1 MPTYIGNKEV
11 YNKYIGN
18 KNIIGQ
24 FIGSDNIYLNHHKED
39 GTDSVSF
46 LSLGYPIQE
55 YKVSGKVTQN
65 GTPSVQAKTLELGT
79 LVQDSYVSSTDGV
92 ITPYS
97 SWDRTDYIAIP
108 VDMKHITVEVDST
121 YNNKYNCWYDEN
133 KQFISSFTIWNASSG
148 TKILTADVPAN
159 AKYVIFS
166 APRNWMESVSVTYQA
181 IQQIPFQGVGERTA
195 NLALPSSQLISGY
208 ITTNG
213 GFASATEY
221 AQLRSDYT
229 LIPSNVTS
237 LVMSHENGGFPS
249 VELNDAWRVIAF
261 YDSTKTFI
269 ERQGGVGEAG
279 LIASVPQDAV
289 YYAFSFRTYGKSGN
303 IMFNAGSTALPY
315 EPYGYKIP
323 ISCGGTTQTV
333 YLDKPLY
340 GTGTNIDYLQ
350 RLADGSGVEHR
361 AWGVLTLTG
370 SENYENYSYS
380 TTNGVRVL
388 NILPVMRSRAEG
400 YCNIY
405 PVSTAAGSI
414 HCIWIGSGGVGDR
427 SLYFVS
433 ILDDMGLTSAEEFK
447 SYAAAQYAAGTPVT
461 VVYSL
466 ATPTDTPIP
475 KGKSYGENLTKVDD
489 YMYNI
494 VYNEID
500 RDYAKEFIR
509 NNYFNIAGACSS
521 VRKGNFFGRNYDWKY
536 DNTAY
541 YIVNVTHE
549 AAKYSSIGI
558 AGGFSRMT
566 NDFAE
571 SGETSDLYRV
581 LPYAT
586 LDGINEK
593 GVVANINVVPAGDKG
608 RTTGTIPT
616 GEHRETLCQMSLVRY
631 VLDNFATA
639 QDAVDDIVAH
649 VSVYAPNVAG
659 ASELH
664 LMVADANNTFVIEFI
679 NNQTVV
685 RDMESYYD
693 GRTYMTNF
701 YLDGTTV
708 DSDNHINFSSVTDY
722 GSGLERYN
730 IISDG
735 FNNVNSVATMTELM
749 TSLNFTNAYQSTTS
763 PAWNTEFVSEEVGL
777 TVHSE
782 SSDFEPIVNAAI
794 AGFADATR
802 NGKYWITCHTSVYD
816 IQAKKMYLIFQEN
829 SSSTQREIAYRTY
842 QSTISS
848 IPSIET
854 ATRENTLTVDT
865 TVSPSAL
872 SVMVRGGDSVSVMQ
886 NVFVDA
892 HGVIFTT
899 ADGVPFGFEEV

>member
-24 FIGSDNIYLNHHKED
+24 FVGSDNIYLNHHKED

-79 LVQDSYVSSTDGV
+79 LVQDSYVSNTDGV

-166 APRNWMESVSVTYQA
+166 APRNWMESASVTYNA
-181 IQQIPFQGVGERTA
+181 IQPIPVQGVGDRTA
-195 NLALPSSQLISGY
+195 QL
-208 ITTNG
+208 
-213 GFASATEY
+213 F
-221 AQLRSDYT
+221 DYQT
-229 LIPSNVTS
+229 MAHGTDGMYLD
-237 LVMSHENGGFPS
+237 ENGSMQNSNAWAVTDFIPCNGSAFTLHAVGGGAPAIC
-249 VELNDAWRVIAF
+249 LYDAEKRYIIGKRYNTGGAA
-261 YDSTKTFI
+261 TKSDITITSQTDATFI
-269 ERQGGVGEAG
+269 RFSWYRQDD
-279 LIASVPQDAV
+279 L
-289 YYAFSFRTYGKSGN
+289 TK
-303 IMFNAGSTALPY
+303 IMLNAGSTVLPH
-315 EPYGYKIP
+315 EPYGYYKIP
-323 ISCGGTTQTV
+323 ISSNGTTVATM

-340 GTGTNIDYLQ
+340 GIGASTDYLQ
-350 RLADGSGVEHR
+350 RLSDGSGVEHR
-361 AWGVLTLTG
+361 AWRELVLTG
-370 SENYENYSYS
+370 EENDWLKAASYA
-380 TTNGVRVL
+380 GCF
-388 NILPVMRSRAEG
+388 
-400 YCNIY
+400 YK
-405 PVSTAAGSI
+405 STALSAVQTELYCTHLPYI
-414 HCIWIGSGGVGDR
+414 AASGFEQGTITI
-427 SLYFVS
+427 S
-433 ILDDMGLTSAEEFK
+433 TSKRINLWFEQFDGNTTIAEFK
-447 SYAAAQYAAGTPVT
+447 SYLAEQYAAGTPVT
-461 VVYSL
+461 VVYQL

-500 RDYAKEFIR
+500 RAYAKEFIR

-608 RTTGTIPT
+608 RTTGTTPT

-659 ASELH
+659 AGELH
-664 LMVADANNTFVIEFI
+664 LMIADANNTFVIEFI

-708 DSDNHINFSSVTDY
+708 NSDNHINFSSVTDY

-735 FNNVNSVATMTELM
+735 FNNINSVATMTELM
-749 TSLNFTNAYQSTTS
+749 TSLNFTNAYQSNTS
-763 PAWNTEFVSEEVGL
+763 PAWNTEFVSEEMGL
-777 TVHSE
+777 TVHSA

-848 IPSIET
+848 IPAIET
-854 ATRENTLTVDT
+854 ATQENTLTVDT

>member
-1 MPTYIGNKEV
+1 MPTYIGNNEV
-11 YNKYIGN
+11 YEKYIGG
-18 KNIIGQ
+18 KNVMGQ
-24 FIGSDNIYLNHHKED
+24 FIGSDAVHLNHHKEN
-39 GTDSVSF
+39 GVDSVYF
-46 LSLGYPIQE
+46 KSLGYPIDQW
-55 YKVSGKVTQN
+55 KIVGNTVQN
-65 GTPSVQAKTLELGT
+65 GTPDPTL
-79 LVQDSYVSSTDGV
+79 
-92 ITPYS
+92 P
-97 SWDRTDYIAIP
+97 IP
-108 VDMKHITVEVDST
+108 V
-121 YNNKYNCWYDEN
+121 
-133 KQFISSFTIWNASSG
+133 
-148 TKILTADVPAN
+148 
-159 AKYVIFS
+159 
-166 APRNWMESVSVTYQA
+166 
-181 IQQIPFQGVGERTA
+181 QGVGDRTA
-195 NLALPSSQLISGY
+195 NLFDIEKQTVNNRTVTLLDLGEDKNYPSISIVFEFSNAIAGNKNAAFIDLLEDSGTHHYIALKALRLSSTG
-208 ITTNG
+208 
-213 GFASATEY
+213 SAD
-221 AQLRSDYT
+221 S
-229 LIPSNVTS
+229 
-237 LVMSHENGGFPS
+237 FPLDEI
-249 VELNDAWRVIAF
+249 VND
-261 YDSTKTFI
+261 T
-269 ERQGGVGEAG
+269 
-279 LIASVPQDAV
+279 
-289 YYAFSFRTYGKSGN
+289 YYASFTNLSFRYIKMFLYTETYCYFSQGDIK
-303 IMFNAGSTALPY
+303 TAIYDTNRTDY

-323 ISCGGTTQTV
+323 VSCGGTTQTV

-340 GTGTNIDYLQ
+340 GDGTNIDYLQ
-350 RLADGSGVEHR
+350 RLADGTGVEHR
-361 AWGVLTLTG
+361 AWREYVFDG
-370 SENYENYSYS
+370 SEYWSVTTAGGKTRAILNSSTGYIVSNSAVYS
-380 TTNGVRVL
+380 THYRGV
-388 NILPVMRSRAEG
+388 
-400 YCNIY
+400 
-405 PVSTAAGSI
+405 
-414 HCIWIGSGGVGDR
+414 SGGGGYPEDGTAIVNVNGT
-427 SLYFVS
+427 L
-433 ILDDMGLTSAEEFK
+433 ILSAQNVETTEEWK
-447 SYAAAQYAAGTPVT
+447 AYLAAQYAAGTPVT
-461 VVYSL
+461 VIYQL
-466 ATPTDTPIP
+466 ETPTDTPIP

-500 RDYAKEFIR
+500 SAYAKEFIR

-536 DNTAY
+536 DKTAY

-571 SGETSDLYRV
+571 SGQTSDLYRV

-639 QDAVDDIVAH
+639 QDAVDDIVDH

-664 LMVADANNTFVIEFI
+664 LMIADANNTFVIEFI

-708 DSDNHINFSSVTDY
+708 NSDNHINFSSVTDY

-763 PAWNTEFVSEEVGL
+763 PAWNTEFVSEERGL
-777 TVHSE
+777 TVHSA
-782 SSDFEPIVNAAI
+782 SNDFEPIVNAAI

-816 IQAKKMYLIFQEN
+816 IQTKKMYLIFQEN

-848 IPSIET
+848 IPAIET
-854 ATRENTLTVDT
+854 ATQENTLAVDT

-872 SVMVRGGDSVSVMQ
+872 SVVVRGGDSVSVMQ

>member
-1 MPTYIGNKEV
+1 MPTYIGNNEV
-11 YNKYIGN
+11 YEKYIGG
-18 KNIIGQ
+18 KNVMGQ
-24 FIGSDNIYLNHHKED
+24 FIGSDAVHLNHHKEN
-39 GTDSVSF
+39 GVDSVYF
-46 LSLGYPIQE
+46 KSLGYPIDQW
-55 YKVSGKVTQN
+55 KIVGNTVQN
-65 GTPSVQAKTLELGT
+65 GTPDPTL
-79 LVQDSYVSSTDGV
+79 
-92 ITPYS
+92 P
-97 SWDRTDYIAIP
+97 IP
-108 VDMKHITVEVDST
+108 V
-121 YNNKYNCWYDEN
+121 
-133 KQFISSFTIWNASSG
+133 
-148 TKILTADVPAN
+148 
-159 AKYVIFS
+159 
-166 APRNWMESVSVTYQA
+166 
-181 IQQIPFQGVGERTA
+181 QGVGDRTA
-195 NLALPSSQLISGY
+195 NLFDIEKQTVNNRTVTLLDLGEDKNYPSISIVFEFSNAIAGNKNAAFIDLLEDSGTHHYIALKALRLSSTG
-208 ITTNG
+208 
-213 GFASATEY
+213 SAD
-221 AQLRSDYT
+221 S
-229 LIPSNVTS
+229 
-237 LVMSHENGGFPS
+237 FPLDEI
-249 VELNDAWRVIAF
+249 VND
-261 YDSTKTFI
+261 T
-269 ERQGGVGEAG
+269 
-279 LIASVPQDAV
+279 
-289 YYAFSFRTYGKSGN
+289 YYASFTNLSFRYIKMFLYTETYCYFSQGDIK
-303 IMFNAGSTALPY
+303 TAIYDTNRTDY

-323 ISCGGTTQTV
+323 VSCGSTTQTV

-340 GTGTNIDYLQ
+340 GTGANLDYLQ

-361 AWGVLTLTG
+361 AWGVYVFDG
-370 SENYENYSYS
+370 SEEWNKGNYPPTGGYQFFTPKPSDISDTTYWLTTHFKNKNGLNGSAFGSYLS
-380 TTNGVRVL
+380 L
-388 NILPVMRSRAEG
+388 YPESSILPENA
-400 YCNIY
+400 
-405 PVSTAAGSI
+405 TAN
-414 HCIWIGSGGVGDR
+414 D
-427 SLYFVS
+427 
-433 ILDDMGLTSAEEFK
+433 FK
-447 SYAAAQYAAGTPVT
+447 NWLAAQYAAGTPVT
-461 VVYSL
+461 VIYQL
-466 ATPTDTPIP
+466 ATQTDTPIP

-500 RDYAKEFIR
+500 SAYAKEFIR

-536 DNTAY
+536 DKTAY

-571 SGETSDLYRV
+571 SGQTSDLYRV

-639 QDAVDDIVAH
+639 QDAVDDIVDH

-664 LMVADANNTFVIEFI
+664 LMIADANNTFVIEFI

-708 DSDNHINFSSVTDY
+708 NSDNHINFSSVTDY

-763 PAWNTEFVSEEVGL
+763 PAWNTEFVSEERGL
-777 TVHSE
+777 TVHSA
-782 SSDFEPIVNAAI
+782 SNDFEPIVNAAI

-816 IQAKKMYLIFQEN
+816 IQTKKMYLIFQEN

-848 IPSIET
+848 IHAIET
-854 ATRENTLTVDT
+854 ATQENTLAVDT

-872 SVMVRGGDSVSVMQ
+872 SVVVRGGDSVSVMQ